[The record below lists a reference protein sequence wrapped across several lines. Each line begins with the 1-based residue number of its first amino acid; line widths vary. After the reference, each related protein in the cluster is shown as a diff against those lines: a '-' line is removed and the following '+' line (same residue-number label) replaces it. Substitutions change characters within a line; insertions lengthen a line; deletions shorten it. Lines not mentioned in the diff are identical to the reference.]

1 MSTLANPAAIFQA
14 MQAFQQTEAFK
25 AAVELDLFTA
35 VAQGADRV
43 ESLAAACGTSP
54 KGTRVLADAMT
65 VMGMLEKQD
74 GAYALA
80 PAVAPFLDR
89 RSPAFLG
96 DAVKFILHAGV
107 KQGFDRLADVVR
119 RGGSLNGEGTVE
131 PENPVWVDF
140 ARYMAPIMMPAS
152 QTIPRIIGPLAAGA
166 RVLDIAAGHGLFGI
180 EVAKA
185 NPGVQVTQVDWRPV
199 LEVAAEN
206 ARRAGVADRM
216 HALAGSAFEVEF
228 GAGYDVALLT
238 NFLHHFDAP
247 TCEGLLKRLHAALKP
262 GGRVVTL
269 EFCPNEDRVTPPQPA
284 WFAVQM
290 LVNTRAGDAYTIRE
304 IDGMARNAGF
314 APATAH
320 ALEGMPHTVI
330 ISSRPQ

>member
-1 MSTLANPAAIFQA
+1 M
-14 MQAFQQTEAFK
+14 
-25 AAVELDLFTA
+25 
-35 VAQGADRV
+35 
-43 ESLAAACGTSP
+43 
-54 KGTRVLADAMT
+54 
-65 VMGMLEKQD
+65 
-74 GAYALA
+74 
-80 PAVAPFLDR
+80 
-89 RSPAFLG
+89 
-96 DAVKFILHAGV
+96 
-107 KQGFDRLADVVR
+107 
-119 RGGSLNGEGTVE
+119 
-131 PENPVWVDF
+131 
-140 ARYMAPIMMPAS
+140 
-152 QTIPRIIGPLAAGA
+152 
-166 RVLDIAAGHGLFGI
+166 LDIAAGHGLFGI